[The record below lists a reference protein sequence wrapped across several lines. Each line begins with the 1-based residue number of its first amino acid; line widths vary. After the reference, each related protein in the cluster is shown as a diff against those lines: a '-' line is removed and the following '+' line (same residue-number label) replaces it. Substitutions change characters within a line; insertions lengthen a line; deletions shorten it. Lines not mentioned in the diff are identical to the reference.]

1 MPQTLR
7 KGVAEMGHQPGEAVA
22 SPQRVSLADRLERA
36 RERGRREARRGLPSE
51 ERERIRR
58 EAFGASPLLRGH
70 ADELLAITGELARVL
85 PSHAEYQARTNG
97 DWGTG
102 ATGPSSRSRI
112 ENPACTFVWE
122 IKHNPQGMLNQCPV
136 REYNWALENTNR
148 VAPCGRTSHRERASS
163 RRPSSSRRCW
173 ATTSCAR
180 LCSSARAHSSAPRPA
195 PLAPTLPSGS
205 TRCGGA

>member
-36 RERGRREARRGLPSE
+36 RERGGREARRGLPSE

-102 ATGPSSRSRI
+102 ATG
-112 ENPACTFVWE
+112 CTFVWE

-136 REYNWALENTNR
+136 REYNWALENTSR
-148 VAPCGRTSHRERASS
+148 VCDLWEGEPTASEAELAKALIVQTVLGDDELRAVVLERAS
-163 RRPSSSRRCW
+163 
-173 ATTSCAR
+173 
-180 LCSSARAHSSAPRPA
+180 
-195 PLAPTLPSGS
+195 TLVRTAAGTLGPYF
-205 TRCGGA
+205 AEWKH

>member
-36 RERGRREARRGLPSE
+36 RERGGREARRGLPSE

-122 IKHNPQGMLNQCPV
+122 IKHNPQGMLN
-136 REYNWALENTNR
+136 
-148 VAPCGRTSHRERASS
+148 
-163 RRPSSSRRCW
+163 
-173 ATTSCAR
+173 
-180 LCSSARAHSSAPRPA
+180 
-195 PLAPTLPSGS
+195 
-205 TRCGGA
+205 

>member
-1 MPQTLR
+1 MPRTLR

-36 RERGRREARRGLPSE
+36 RERGGREARRGLPGE

-112 ENPACTFVWE
+112 ENPACTFGWE

-136 REYNWALENTNR
+136 REYNWALENTSR
-148 VAPCGRTSHRERASS
+148 VCDLWEGEPTASEAELAKALIVQTVLGDDELRAVVLERAS
-163 RRPSSSRRCW
+163 
-173 ATTSCAR
+173 
-180 LCSSARAHSSAPRPA
+180 
-195 PLAPTLPSGS
+195 TLVRTAAGTLGPYF
-205 TRCGGA
+205 AEWKH

>member
-7 KGVAEMGHQPGEAVA
+7 KGVAEMGGRQPGEAVA

-36 RERGRREARRGLPSE
+36 RERGGREARRGLPSE

-136 REYNWALENTNR
+136 REYNWALENTSR
-148 VAPCGRTSHRERASS
+148 VCDLWEDEPTASEAELAKALIVQTVLGDDELRAVVLERAS
-163 RRPSSSRRCW
+163 
-173 ATTSCAR
+173 
-180 LCSSARAHSSAPRPA
+180 
-195 PLAPTLPSGS
+195 TLVRTAAGTLGPYF
-205 TRCGGA
+205 AEWKH